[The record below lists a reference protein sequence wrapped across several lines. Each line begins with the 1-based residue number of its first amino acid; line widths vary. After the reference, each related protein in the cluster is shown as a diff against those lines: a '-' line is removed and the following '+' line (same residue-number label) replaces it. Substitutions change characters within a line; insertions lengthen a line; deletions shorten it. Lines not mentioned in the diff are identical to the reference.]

1 MGISR
6 RNKLF
11 FLLVCITVFSTL
23 IAAGCESSASTAE
36 NASPETLYTSDNE
49 IDMFIYEGAAYVNAL
64 DLDWVGELSLAK
76 GKKLGM
82 ISRSGVTDDFQ
93 DWEATILSEGTAV
106 YESGESEVLLAETE
120 AALIPYLKYAEG

>member
-64 DLDWVGELSLAK
+64 DLDWVTCERREAWDDQP
-76 GKKLGM
+76 LGCD
-82 ISRSGVTDDFQ
+82 G
-93 DWEATILSEGTAV
+93 
-106 YESGESEVLLAETE
+106 
-120 AALIPYLKYAEG
+120 